1 MGPPDTIQT
10 LDNVDSGILE
20 YVPKVHV
27 VLDVLADVALQDNG
41 RVLGHG
47 QSDLDV
53 DHDLDHL
60 DHDLDHL
67 DCVEAEDLDLLAAVV
82 VEQVAP
88 GAVPVVVASALAVDC
103 AMAAADLFLHPLQV
117 PKKCRHL
124 QHQRKRIPC
133 RS

>member
-41 RVLGHG
+41 RVLG
-47 QSDLDV
+47 
-53 DHDLDHL
+53 
-60 DHDLDHL
+60 HDLDHL